1 MKRKRFLAAA
11 VAAAMLLGLAGCSSS
26 SNSSGNGGTQEQTN
40 TEDSGDTIKI
50 GYVSALSGDTAL
62 WGQAGLNGMN
72 LTVKDINEAGGVLG
86 KQRTC

>member
-1 MKRKRFLAAA
+1 MGKRIIGGYFMKRKRFLAAA

-50 GYVSALSGDTAL
+50 GYVSALSGDT
-62 WGQAGLNGMN
+62 WRYGTMGP
-72 LTVKDINEAGGVLG
+72 GGP
-86 KQRTC
+86 QWYEPHC